1 MTMISLRKLGTAATV
16 ALGLGFTVLAAGA
29 GEAAAASPCQVIDAD
44 VEGGTAMFTVGPAD
58 CSGQVGPISFST
70 YLLPSGEIQP
80 YADQVLIAHSDQNGR
95 FYGAGTYT
103 LTASIGDALNWQ
115 ADLYMADSIGQ
126 APQPNPLA
134 ADAQTG
140 MTSSTPT
147 TVASSPSVAGL
158 SGSRVE
164 SFTPPPQQQDVGGT
178 LPLTG
183 SAPARVLVIAAG
195 VTLAGFAIKR
205 LSRMPQMS

>member
-1 MTMISLRKLGTAATV
+1 MISIRKFATAATA
-16 ALGLGFTVLAAGA
+16 ALGIGLTSFAAGA
-29 GEAAAASPCQVIDAD
+29 SEAGAAAPCEVIDAD

-58 CSGQVGPISFST
+58 CSGEVGPISFST
-70 YLLPSGEIQP
+70 YLLPAGQIQP
-80 YADQVLIAHSDQNGR
+80 YAEQVLIAHSYQNGR

-115 ADLYMADSIGQ
+115 ADLYMANSIDRS
-126 APQPNPLA
+126 PQPNPLA
-134 ADAQTG
+134 VDAQTG

-158 SGSRVE
+158 SGSQVE
-164 SFTPPPQQQDVGGT
+164 SFTPPPQQQDTGGT

-195 VTLAGFAIKR
+195 VTLAGFAIKS
-205 LSRMPQMS
+205 LSRMPRMS

>member
-1 MTMISLRKLGTAATV
+1 VAAGFGLALTV
-16 ALGLGFTVLAAGA
+16 FAGGA

-58 CSGQVGPISFST
+58 CSGEVGPISFST

-134 ADAQTG
+134 VDAQTG

-164 SFTPPPQQQDVGGT
+164 SFTPPPQQQDTGGT

-195 VTLAGFAIKR
+195 VTMAGFAIKR